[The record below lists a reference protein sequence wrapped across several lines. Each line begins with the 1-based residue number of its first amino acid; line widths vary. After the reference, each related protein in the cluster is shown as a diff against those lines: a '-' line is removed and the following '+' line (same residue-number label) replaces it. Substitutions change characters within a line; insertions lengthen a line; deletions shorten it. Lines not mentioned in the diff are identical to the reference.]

1 MFPKKTQKGFV
12 LAYALILLVIFS
24 LLGVSIVSMLT
35 TSSVTS
41 SEDFISLQALYIAE
55 SGAEIRIRETLEG
68 DTTEDSRTYEF
79 DNFNNYSTNVTLK
92 KIMDGPDGKKLF
104 SVYST
109 GKIFNIKRKIFI
121 KFWKQ

>member
-92 KIMDGPDGKKLF
+92 EIMDGPDGKKLF